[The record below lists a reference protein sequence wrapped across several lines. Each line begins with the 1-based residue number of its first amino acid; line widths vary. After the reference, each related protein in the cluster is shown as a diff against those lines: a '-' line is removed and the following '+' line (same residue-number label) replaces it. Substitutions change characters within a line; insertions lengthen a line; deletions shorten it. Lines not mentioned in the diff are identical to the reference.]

1 MLRPIFDGELDPC
14 VHAGHDDGE
23 GRGVQP
29 LTSNDPAEIG
39 GYRLRARLGSGGMG
53 RVYLAST
60 PGGRA
65 VALKVV
71 RPELSEDS
79 NFRTRFRQ
87 EIEAAQRVHGLYT
100 AQLVDADPDATPPW
114 LVTAYVQGPSLEE
127 ALDDHGPMPEGL
139 VFRLVAGVAE
149 ALQAIHAAD
158 VVHRD
163 LKPSNV
169 LLAQDGPRVI
179 DFGIARALEAASLT
193 RTNVIM
199 GSPDFLAP
207 ELVLDQPISPAL
219 DVFALG
225 SLAVYAAVGRPPF
238 GSGNLAAV
246 AHRVVYE
253 PPNLEGCPAG
263 LLTLIEACL
272 EKRATD
278 RPLPGRIIEFCAAHA
293 AEMPDSSQPWL
304 QWGLVRPVAA
314 AGFTN
319 SAELAM
325 AQSINFDDTTSGNTG
340 EGQTEAERAGVAKAK
355 KRHFRFGTA
364 VAATALASVAVIAI
378 GITSHLA
385 SASNSSGNRPLGS
398 TARSTTAKRHPVT
411 PAVSKTAGAA
421 PSAVRVTRSPTPA
434 HSSARSSARRSGPS
448 SAPIPPP
455 SSAAPSPPPAPVV
468 LLSQGHP
475 VTASSIQG
483 DPWAAYKSVDG
494 DLTTRWSSA
503 FSDPQWIAVDL
514 GAIHTIREVTLYW
527 ENAHATAFQLQTSD
541 NGTTWT
547 TIYSTAIGNGG
558 EQMIGVNGTGRYVR
572 MYGTQRN
579 TQYGYSL
586 FEFQVFGS

>member
-1 MLRPIFDGELDPC
+1 
-14 VHAGHDDGE
+14 
-23 GRGVQP
+23 VQP

-60 PGGRA
+60 PGGRP

-114 LVTAYVQGPSLEE
+114 LVTAYVPGPSLEE
-127 ALDDHGPMPEGL
+127 ALDDHCPMPEAL
-139 VFRLVAGVAE
+139 LFRLIAGVAE
-149 ALQAIHAAD
+149 ALQAIHAAG

-179 DFGIARALEAASLT
+179 DFGIARALEGASLT
-193 RTNVIM
+193 RSGIMM

-207 ELVLDQPISPAL
+207 ELVLDQPVSPAF

-253 PPNLEGCPAG
+253 PPNLEGCPAQ

-272 EKRATD
+272 EKRAKD
-278 RPLPGRIIEFCAAHA
+278 RPPPSRIIEFCAAHA
-293 AEMPDSSQPWL
+293 AEMPNSTHPWL
-304 QWGLVRPVAA
+304 EWGLTRSEAA
-314 AGFTN
+314 AGFTD
-319 SAELAM
+319 SAELAI
-325 AQSINFDDTTSGNTG
+325 AQTINFDDRTSGNAD
-340 EGQTEAERAGVAKAK
+340 EGQARAEKAGAAKAE
-355 KRHFRFGTA
+355 KRRFRVGA
-364 VAATALASVAVIAI
+364 ALAATALAAVAVIAI
-378 GITSHLA
+378 GITAHLA
-385 SASNSSGNRPLGS
+385 SASNSSRNTPLGS
-398 TARSTTAKRHPVT
+398 TARTTTAKRHPVA
-411 PAVSKTAGAA
+411 PAISKTAAA
-421 PSAVRVTRSPTPA
+421 STFAVRVTHSPAPA
-434 HSSARSSARRSGPS
+434 HSSARGP
-448 SAPIPPP
+448 APSPAP
-455 SSAAPSPPPAPVV
+455 SSAAPSPSPSLVPVV
-468 LLSQGHP
+468 LLSQGRP

-483 DPWAAYKSVDG
+483 DPWAAANAVDG
-494 DLTTRWSSA
+494 NLNTRWSSA
-503 FSDPQWIAVDL
+503 FSDPQWLEVDL
-514 GAIHTIREVTLYW
+514 GAIHAIREVILYW
-527 ENAHATAFQLQTSD
+527 ENAHATAFQIQTSD
-541 NGTTWT
+541 NGTTWVNIYAT
-547 TIYSTAIGNGG
+547 TTGAGG
-558 EQMIGVNGTGRYVR
+558 EQMIEVNGTGRYVR
-572 MYGTQRN
+572 MYGTHRN